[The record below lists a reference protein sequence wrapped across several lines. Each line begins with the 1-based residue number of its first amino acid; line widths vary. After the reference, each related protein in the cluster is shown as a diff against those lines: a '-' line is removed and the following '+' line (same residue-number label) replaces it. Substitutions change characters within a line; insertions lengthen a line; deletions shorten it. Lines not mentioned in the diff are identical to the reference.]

1 MEEKTKRMR
10 GKSAETLLME
20 ALEDLNRYEHAEKVD
35 EAKIQSARTRV
46 ITYQQLAAEKKT
58 DRIEKLREDLKTAQ
72 DEVTA
77 LKAKAGEIPPCQ

>member
-35 EAKIQSARTRV
+35 EVKIQSARTQV
-46 ITYQQLAAEKKT
+46 IATEKKT
-58 DRIEKLREDLKTAQ
+58 DRIEKLREDLKTAR
-72 DEVTA
+72 TRS
-77 LKAKAGEIPPCQ
+77 PR